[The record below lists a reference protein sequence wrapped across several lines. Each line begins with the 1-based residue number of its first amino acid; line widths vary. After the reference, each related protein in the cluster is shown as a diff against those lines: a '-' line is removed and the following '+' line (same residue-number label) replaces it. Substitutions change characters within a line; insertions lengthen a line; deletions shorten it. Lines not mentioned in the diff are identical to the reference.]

1 MIEPMVDTPAHLPK
15 QPPLRTFLLGAGE
28 RPEVMREAQG
38 VRPVVEQF
46 AHIVRTDFTGAVDL
60 SNVEADVAIVLGG
73 DGSILRA
80 AHQMGVRQVPVI
92 AINLGKLG
100 FLANLTPEELP
111 DVLRDF
117 AAGSLKVIEHLMF
130 ECTVRRA
137 GQVVVRQLGLNETVV
152 HAGTPFRLINVDL
165 YVDSD
170 LVTTYSCDGLIVGTP
185 VGSTAHCLS
194 AGGPIIRKHLQAFV
208 VVPLS
213 PHTLTV
219 RPVIDSADCVYE
231 MVVQRP
237 SEGTAVVVDGRVIC
251 RLQSGDRVGVERSA
265 ARFKLVCNP
274 GHTYYR
280 SLREKLGWGG
290 RLKLSHL

>member
-15 QPPLRTFLLGAGE
+15 QPPFCFLLGAGE

-130 ECTVRRA
+130 ECTVRRRA
-137 GQVVVRQLGLNETVV
+137 GRRPPIGAQRDGRPRW
-152 HAGTPFRLINVDL
+152 HAV
-165 YVDSD
+165 
-170 LVTTYSCDGLIVGTP
+170 
-185 VGSTAHCLS
+185 
-194 AGGPIIRKHLQAFV
+194 
-208 VVPLS
+208 
-213 PHTLTV
+213 
-219 RPVIDSADCVYE
+219 SAD
-231 MVVQRP
+231 QR
-237 SEGTAVVVDGRVIC
+237 
-251 RLQSGDRVGVERSA
+251 
-265 ARFKLVCNP
+265 
-274 GHTYYR
+274 R
-280 SLREKLGWGG
+280 SLR
-290 RLKLSHL
+290 